1 MWNAKWSFTYARTAT
16 NFMTKTDV
24 ENIYQ
29 KRKGDN
35 KMNEL
40 HNFNNGEMDAPKN
53 ENTIQNREVYFRQGF
68 VEDADH
74 EILREA
80 LSKRKKFSE
89 LSMTIS
95 ATDPNVLFSRT
106 KEKKVTVE
114 INTAMDERLIII
126 GNDKYKTR
134 IMNILVDEI
143 EDCLICVNENRVYE
157 LQFFFRGLRYGVKL
171 FI

>member
-1 MWNAKWSFTYARTAT
+1 
-16 NFMTKTDV
+16 
-24 ENIYQ
+24 
-29 KRKGDN
+29 
-35 KMNEL
+35 MNEL
-40 HNFNNGEMDAPKN
+40 HNFNNGEMDAPKK
-53 ENTIQNREVYFRQGF
+53 ENIIQNKEVYFRQGF

-106 KEKKVTVE
+106 HEKKVTIE
-114 INTAMDERLIII
+114 INTTMKMDERLIII

-143 EDCLICVNENRVYE
+143 EDCLICINENKLYE
-157 LQFFFRGLRYGVKL
+157 LQFFFRGLRYGIKL

>member
-1 MWNAKWSFTYARTAT
+1 M
-16 NFMTKTDV
+16 
-24 ENIYQ
+24 
-29 KRKGDN
+29 
-35 KMNEL
+35 
-40 HNFNNGEMDAPKN
+40 
-53 ENTIQNREVYFRQGF
+53 NTIQNKEVYFRQGF

-74 EILREA
+74 KILRET

-126 GNDKYKTR
+126 GNDRYKTR

-143 EDCLICVNENRVYE
+143 EDCLICVNENKLYE
-157 LQFFFRGLRYGVKL
+157 LQFFFRGLRYGIKL

>member
-1 MWNAKWSFTYARTAT
+1 
-16 NFMTKTDV
+16 
-24 ENIYQ
+24 
-29 KRKGDN
+29 
-35 KMNEL
+35 MNEL
-40 HNFNNGEMDAPKN
+40 HNFNNGEMDTPKK

-74 EILREA
+74 KILREA
-80 LSKRKKFSE
+80 LSKCKKFSE

-143 EDCLICVNENRVYE
+143 EDCLICINENRLYE
-157 LQFFFRGLRYGVKL
+157 LQFFFRGLRYGITL